1 MSKLGT
7 ANTVVYVK
15 RPSSGGKDIRP
26 AKTTQNN
33 KPHQPVPYQKN
44 GCK

>member
-15 RPSSGGKDIRP
+15 RPSSSGAKDVRP
-26 AKTTQNN
+26 ATSGQKSNW
-33 KPHQPVPYQKN
+33 KPSKVEKKGQ
-44 GCK
+44 